1 MTVAR
6 ASTPVPMPTSTETR
20 HTEKPTVPT
29 MTVAVNPTPTGSRH
43 TRGCR
48 R

>member
-1 MTVAR
+1 MTVSANP
-6 ASTPVPMPTSTETR
+6 APTGSR

-29 MTVAVNPTPTGSRH
+29 VTVAVNPTPTGSRH